1 MRFRKKKARP
11 EVRTLVFLT
20 AGPYFWPHEKTVR
33 TRFELL
39 SEEFGGFILS
49 YVSREE
55 WRQVVIG
62 EFELNGYRISAGAY
76 RSFVIRQLI
85 RSLFVLRRSV
95 ALHLRRRR
103 VDAIIAQDPFGT
115 GLLGYLAS
123 RLIGARLIVE
133 VNNDFS
139 NTANWN
145 ISAWSPA
152 AYLKAVW
159 VRVVGALIMN
169 RADAV
174 VAIYPGQLAGFRLLR
189 PSVKIEYIHP
199 CVATS
204 LFNPSGRLRSVRRIL
219 FIGHPFYLKGVDLL
233 LRAFADISDEFP
245 DVSLRIVGH
254 LPEKEEY
261 RHLFAGRPRIEFVGP
276 VMPDKVLELV
286 ADCEAVVLPSRSEGM
301 PRVLIEAMAAG
312 QPIIASNVGGIP
324 YYIRHGETGLL
335 FEREDVEGLKK
346 ALRDVLGDESYA
358 TRLGQN
364 GRRYVLSELSAR
376 RHVEAM
382 TRLLRGV

>member
-1 MRFRKKKARP
+1 MRFRKKARP

-20 AGPYFWPHEKTVR
+20 GGPYFWPYEKTVR

-39 SEEFGGFILS
+39 SEGFSGFILS

-55 WRQVVIG
+55 WRHVRIG
-62 EFELNGYRISAGAY
+62 EFELNGYRISVGAY

-85 RSLFVLRRSV
+85 RSLFVLSRGV
-95 ALHLRRRR
+95 ALHVRRRR
-103 VDAIIAQDPFGT
+103 VDVIIAQDPFGT
-115 GLLGYLAS
+115 GLLGYLVS

-145 ISAWSPA
+145 ISAWSLA

-159 VRVVGALIMN
+159 VRLVGALIMN

-174 VAIYPGQLAGFRLLR
+174 IAIYPGQLAGFRWLR
-189 PSVKIEYIHP
+189 RSVKVEYIHP

-204 LFNPSGRLRSVRRIL
+204 LFNASGELRPVRRIL
-219 FIGHPFYLKGVDLL
+219 FIGHPFYLKGLDLL
-233 LRAFADISDEFP
+233 LRAFGDISDEFP
-245 DVSLRIVGH
+245 DVCLRIVGH

-261 RHLFAGRPRIEFVGP
+261 RDLFAGRPRIEFLGP
-276 VMPDKVLELV
+276 VMPDKVLELM

-312 QPIIASNVGGIP
+312 RPIIASRVGGIP

-346 ALRDVLGDESYA
+346 ALRDVLGDDSYA
-358 TRLGQN
+358 ARLGQN